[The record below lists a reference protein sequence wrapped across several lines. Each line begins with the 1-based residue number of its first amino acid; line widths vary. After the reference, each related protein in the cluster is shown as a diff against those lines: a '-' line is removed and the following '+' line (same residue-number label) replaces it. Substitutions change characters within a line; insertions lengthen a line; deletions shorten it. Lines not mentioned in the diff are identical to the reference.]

1 MPSAVSSDT
10 PSGPVTLGYTTQGWR
25 PTSAVIHPVWMAM
38 NGQIGE
44 STAAHCSQRIFA
56 IRPPRNVNTSTRML
70 VSMMS
75 PYMATM
81 RW

>member
-1 MPSAVSSDT
+1 
-10 PSGPVTLGYTTQGWR
+10 
-25 PTSAVIHPVWMAM
+25 MAM
-38 NGQIGE
+38 NGQIGD

-56 IRPPRNVNTSTRML
+56 MRPPLKVNTSTRML